1 MRHQRLWKKL
11 LITTKMLKNI
21 FSLHQKLIKKSEPNT
36 EESISKRVKLKNEKI
51 AEIKKEEKNIN
62 NELLKYYFINYQK
75 PSDMYKKLHETKGKI
90 NEDQVDLIKEI
101 LDTIKKEIK
110 NFPKN
115 KKTAIK
121 LNEEIINIVERIL
134 YFNQLEQQGSC
145 LKILTPKQ
153 MLSRLPIALAQ

>member
-62 NELLKYYFINYQK
+62 NLLFKHYFINSQN
-75 PSDMYKKLHETKGKI
+75 PSDMCQKLRETKG
-90 NEDQVDLIKEI
+90 
-101 LDTIKKEIK
+101 
-110 NFPKN
+110 
-115 KKTAIK
+115 
-121 LNEEIINIVERIL
+121 
-134 YFNQLEQQGSC
+134 
-145 LKILTPKQ
+145 
-153 MLSRLPIALAQ
+153 